1 MLRKI
6 LTGGCHKS
14 KSICMP
20 VNDSFRVRQMNLS
33 DLSAAMVLS
42 YSEGWN
48 QTEKDWRLFLDD
60 PLNIC
65 LVIEKGERIIGT
77 LTALN
82 YGNRVA
88 WLGMLLIDKNF
99 RRQGAGRLIFD
110 QILKKVE
117 NFDSI
122 KLDATPAGYPV
133 YLKSGFVDERIIY
146 RMTNTS
152 YNNLSNKETGSEIG
166 HITSETFSDVV
177 KYDENIF
184 GVNRTYLLK
193 TLMLN
198 YPEKAFALR
207 RNNELRGYCLGRE
220 GVRFNYIGP
229 VFAQSPDDARFLIM
243 EALKSLNNKPVALD
257 ILEDKKEI
265 TEWLQ
270 SIGFAIQRNFI
281 RMFLKSNKYCGVAKN
296 QFLICGPEFG

>member
-1 MLRKI
+1 MY
-6 LTGGCHKS
+6 
-14 KSICMP
+14 
-20 VNDSFRVRQMNLS
+20 LS
-33 DLSAAMVLS
+33 DLSSAMVLS
-42 YSEGWN
+42 HSEGWN
-48 QTEKDWRLFLDD
+48 QTEKDWRLFLEN
-60 PLNIC
+60 PINIC
-65 LVIEKGERIIGT
+65 LVIETGKRIIGT

-82 YGNRVA
+82 YGNKVS
-88 WLGMLLIDKNF
+88 WIGMLLIDKDF

-110 QILKKVE
+110 HILKKLE

-152 YNNLSNKETGSEIG
+152 YNSISNKEISSEAG
-166 HITSETFSDVV
+166 HITSETFSEVV

-193 TLMLN
+193 TLVQN
-198 YPEKAFALR
+198 YPEKAFVLR
-207 RNNELRGYCLGRE
+207 RNNELRGYTLGRE
-220 GVRFNYIGP
+220 GTRYNYIGP
-229 VFAQSPDDARFLIM
+229 VFAQSPDDARSLIM

-257 ILEDKKEI
+257 ILEDKQDL

-270 SIGFAIQRNFI
+270 SIGFTIQRSFV
-281 RMFLKSNKYCGVAKN
+281 RMFLRSNQYCGVAKN